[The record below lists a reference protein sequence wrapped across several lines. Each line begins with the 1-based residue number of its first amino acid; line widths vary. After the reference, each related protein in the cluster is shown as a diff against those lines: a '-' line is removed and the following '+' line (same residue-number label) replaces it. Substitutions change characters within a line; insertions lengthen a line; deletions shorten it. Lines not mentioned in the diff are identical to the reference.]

1 METLLFTTMVVIA
14 YLTGSVLFSIVLA
27 KIFNANDPRS
37 GGSKN
42 TGATNMLRVNSL
54 YLAILT
60 LLFDMLKGLLPVA
73 IAIYWGFDQFYASLI
88 GLAAIIG
95 HIFPVFYKFSGG
107 KGVAS
112 AIGVIFAINY
122 VTAILLLLVWLAVFS
137 WTKLSS
143 LSALI
148 GFFVAT
154 IFAFYSVDVGTSIT
168 QLIITLIIFLT
179 HKQNIIALYSGKEE
193 KSVIFNKK

>member
-1 METLLFTTMVVIA
+1 METLLFTSMVVIA
-14 YLTGSVLFSIVLA
+14 YLMGSVLFSIVLA

-154 IFAFYSVDVGTSIT
+154 IFAFYSVDVGASIT

>member
-1 METLLFTTMVVIA
+1 METLLFTSMVVIA
-14 YLTGSVLFSIVLA
+14 YLMGSVLFSIVLA

-122 VTAILLLLVWLAVFS
+122 VTAILLLLVWLAVFP

-154 IFAFYSVDVGTSIT
+154 IFAFYSVDVGASIT

>member
-14 YLTGSVLFSIVLA
+14 YLMGSVLFSIVLA

>member
-1 METLLFTTMVVIA
+1 MVVIA
-14 YLTGSVLFSIVLA
+14 YLMGSVLFSIVLA

-154 IFAFYSVDVGTSIT
+154 IFAFYSVDVGASIT